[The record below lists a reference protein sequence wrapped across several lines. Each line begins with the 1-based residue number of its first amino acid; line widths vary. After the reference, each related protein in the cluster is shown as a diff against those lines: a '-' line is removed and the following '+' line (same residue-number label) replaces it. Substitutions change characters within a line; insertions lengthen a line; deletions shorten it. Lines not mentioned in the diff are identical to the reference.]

1 MRGDLAATCA
11 SLLSGQGEATSLALA
26 LRAVAALDALD
37 GEPAIEFLEALR
49 DRFSPD
55 PRAMESAIS
64 LWLEQRDA
72 PALIRLA
79 GAVEAPRQ
87 ELFRRLNMVPGGTA
101 AIVRLRGQLLG
112 ALPGHPD
119 LSVVDADLRHLLVS
133 WFNRGFLRLERI
145 TWESPA
151 AVLERLIRYEAVHEI
166 ESWDDLHLRLAPD
179 RRCFAYFHPS
189 LPGEPLI
196 FVEVALCD
204 GMALELRPLLDRDRK
219 VGDSRRMNTA
229 IFYSISNC
237 QAGLRGISFGSF
249 LIKQVAAEIASEL
262 PGVTTFATLS
272 PLPGMANAFNTGN
285 GPFTEARVR
294 SILGS
299 LAPEV
304 CRAGGAVDVRSAL
317 DRIARSPARA
327 ELASR
332 ALHRIALAYLLEV
345 RHGDRVAD
353 PVLHFHSSNG
363 ARLERINP
371 NADLTAHG
379 IAGSLG
385 VMANYLYDL
394 QRLEENHERYV
405 KSGRVA
411 VAPRLAREA
420 RQISEAWRS
429 ANRETAGNRP
439 GG

>member
-1 MRGDLAATCA
+1 
-11 SLLSGQGEATSLALA
+11 
-26 LRAVAALDALD
+26 
-37 GEPAIEFLEALR
+37 
-49 DRFSPD
+49 
-55 PRAMESAIS
+55 
-64 LWLEQRDA
+64 
-72 PALIRLA
+72 
-79 GAVEAPRQ
+79 
-87 ELFRRLNMVPGGTA
+87 
-101 AIVRLRGQLLG
+101 VRLRGQLLG

-299 LAPEV
+299 LTPEV

-405 KSGRVA
+405 RSGRVA